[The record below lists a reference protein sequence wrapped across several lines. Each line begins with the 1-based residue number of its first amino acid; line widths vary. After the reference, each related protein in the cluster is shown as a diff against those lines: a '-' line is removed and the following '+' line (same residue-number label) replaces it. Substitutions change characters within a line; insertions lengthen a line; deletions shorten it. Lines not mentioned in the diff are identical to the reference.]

1 MTNQHRATPEQWEA
15 IERYTGS
22 RESYSCILEL
32 RARIETLGAAQQPPQ
47 DKLDRLIALDR
58 DDPANSLVAPPM
70 PVLGDAEGLAEVFWG
85 RYDQPE
91 PVAPSNKE
99 VVELVARLRD
109 WHSVPLLSERERAA
123 ALLERLASD
132 NAGLAAAADSLYADN
147 MSLLDSHHD

>member
-1 MTNQHRATPEQWEA
+1 MTETNFRALCAELTNELQGYKVAHPMHCRALLNRAHAALAQPE
-15 IERYTGS
+15 
-22 RESYSCILEL
+22 
-32 RARIETLGAAQQPPQ
+32 P
-47 DKLDRLIALDR
+47 
-58 DDPANSLVAPPM
+58 VAPPM
-70 PVLGDAEGLAEVFWG
+70 PVPGDAEGLAEVFWG